1 MKGDMRFSHYNN
13 MKKFLILIVAINSFS
28 LTLNETLNQTNN
40 LEISK
45 KVEEEKSKYNN
56 KYIKTVL
63 ETYNRYNFRTEYN
76 ISNGIDNSLGQN
88 FNIVAGIGDF
98 TYSFKYDITKNKTLN
113 TIEFSKTLNPLF
125 TNRYKKVKD
134 EHEYNVYKLNEEKN
148 TAINNISQMY
158 IDTYFQQ
165 EKIKYLEKVAEFNTY
180 LYKKADVKNKLKTI
194 SKNDYEKIKDDY
206 EIQNLNLEKEKL
218 NLLKMKQRLKMQGIN
233 FDLNEDLEKPDIAL
247 DIDLDKI
254 LSKKESEKDI
264 KLLEKTIQEEN
275 YQEYFYN
282 NVIPNIYV
290 NARYTFEDKSYG
302 FGVGVNLQGEIID
315 FQRDE
320 MFKQKNEL
328 EEKYKENISKIDE
341 EKEMLKIQ
349 YEALLLD
356 KKIMEKELQ
365 SLEKEYENNIKKY
378 ELGVIS
384 EVEFMTKNEEY
395 IKSVSR
401 YLDFDKSFYS
411 FLLENAN

>member
-1 MKGDMRFSHYNN
+1 MKGDMRFSRNYN
-13 MKKFLILIVAINSFS
+13 MKKFLILILAVNSFS
-28 LTLNETLNQTNN
+28 LTLNEAVNQTNN

-45 KVEEEKSKYNN
+45 KVEEEKSKFNN

-76 ISNGIDNSLGQN
+76 IYKELDNKLGQN

-98 TYSFKYDITKNKTLN
+98 TYSFKYDISKNQTLN

-148 TAINNISQMY
+148 ITINNISQMY

-165 EKIKYLEKVAEFNTY
+165 EKIKYLEKVNEYNAY
-180 LYKKADVKNKLKTI
+180 LYKKADLKNKLKTI
-194 SKNDYEKIKDDY
+194 SKNDYEKVKDDY

-218 NLLKMKQRLKMQGIN
+218 NLLKMKQKLKMQGIN
-233 FDLNEDLEKPDIAL
+233 FDLNENLEKPDIAL

-254 LSKKESEKDI
+254 LSKKDKEKDI

-290 NARYTFEDKSYG
+290 NARYTFENKSYG

-328 EEKYKENISKIDE
+328 EEKYKEKISKIDE

-384 EVEFMTKNEEY
+384 EVEFITKNEEY